1 MFQGTHTMT
10 TTLIVPGLK
19 SSGPTH
25 WQSWFEQRIPGSL
38 RVIQRD
44 WNDTHLPDWSSRVR
58 RDIARTPGQLFIVA
72 HSFGVLAAVQAASD
86 HAHRISGAL
95 LVAPAD
101 PDTFGV
107 SEFLPQTRL
116 GFPAVVVGSTNDPW
130 MTLASAA
137 HWADLWGA
145 DFVNLGEAGHINTE
159 SGFGP
164 WPEGLSLLERLR
176 HASEFR
182 RLQEPRAAL
191 QLASGRRATRSRVYG
206 RRLRSSVSLTDD
218 GRYLKQ
224 AAALLEEAGW
234 QVVPPNRAAHVTG
247 A

>member
-1 MFQGTHTMT
+1 MT

-25 WQSWFEQRIPGSL
+25 WQSWFEQRIPGSV

-44 WNDTHLPDWSSRVR
+44 WNDAHLPDWSSRVR
-58 RDIARTPGQLFIVA
+58 REIATTPGQLFIVA
-72 HSFGVLAAVQAASD
+72 HSFGVLAAVQAAND
-86 HAHRISGAL
+86 HSHRISGAL

-101 PDTFGV
+101 PDRFRV
-107 SEFLPQTRL
+107 SEFLPQSQL

-130 MTLASAA
+130 MTLERAA
-137 HWADLWGA
+137 AWADLWGA
-145 DFVNLGEAGHINTE
+145 DFVNLGEAGHINSE

-176 HASEFR
+176 RASEFR
-182 RLQEPRAAL
+182 RVQEQRAAL
-191 QLASGRRATRSRVYG
+191 QLSSARRAI
-206 RRLRSSVSLTDD
+206 RLRSGERRLQSRSTLADE
-218 GRYLKQ
+218 RRCLKQ

-234 QVVPPNRAAHVTG
+234 QVLPPHRTAPVTG
-247 A
+247 AVRQ